1 MMALWNTHFLISS
14 VTLGVVT
21 ALTIYLGR
29 ALLSRRPTIYHG
41 FLVFILMAFLITLP
55 LQFGTAYLQNSH
67 NEDPEPLKKSTGP
80 LIQEGVDTVGENIIP
95 FEGFLGSEGYNALFE
110 AHSPES
116 FFAENPGTDVASSWL
131 ADPQSN
137 FDDESFANWAEETE
151 HADMVSSSLDF
162 GDNQNQDLELSPEES
177 SATLAAL
184 LNEGRKQTTLE
195 RMSDSLAPHVDAP
208 WLIYLHLFGVA
219 ILSVIELLRLRKT
232 KKITNTAIPVTD
244 ELTLKVWRE
253 VAGSASE
260 RIQLCQSPLVHA
272 PVCWG
277 VFKPMII
284 VPNLV
289 IRNGNKTPFK
299 WALRHELV
307 HLRRGDPRTTLFQS
321 ALRILFW
328 FHPATWFFNS
338 ELNRMREISC
348 DHTVVGSQG
357 SRKSYALALLEYAE
371 QKNKTSRLPT
381 LSPTAPALIPWSGSM
396 SQLERRIKMLA
407 QSERN
412 TIRPLRLVQV
422 LGAAFAAV
430 CLFGS
435 QVALAAHMP
444 IPQSTDAA
452 PMATEIDAT
461 TTDTLSPP
469 TPELPPNATV
479 DFTLPQDRTRK
490 TIDLTKAPRPM
501 DATVKNIKSWEKA
514 KTKFEIGVILKSF
527 DSKLA
532 ENLGMPK
539 GTGLVITKII
549 KNSHAERSGL
559 KVNDPI
565 VKIDG
570 EYASMKQIRA
580 AKKRSGG
587 KTPIKFLVMRGAS
600 IKTIV
605 VRFNHKK
612 RVKVAPRQLVEI
624 FEDED
629 PEEIA
634 ELEVVEEQ
642 PASRARA
649 RRTRTRGSVARAPRP
664 PRTPRTRS
672 TRRPPYPTVRPNT
685 SRPSNVDR
693 QIMILNQRIDR
704 LTKTMERQALLIER
718 LMKRNDSKHANPRY
732 PKSSHQHKSTGKI
745 ERSTL
750 ATELAE
756 RHALLEKR
764 AQEMAKASRELNRV
778 EALLTDLS
786 TRDALVSQRAL
797 ELKRVEE
804 VLGKKKALSA
814 SKELLEALESRL
826 LKIDRTLKKQSEERE
841 RLSALKNAQIA
852 EYEAR
857 LNALESASTELKD
870 RARAKKSQKGKRT
883 N

>member
-67 NEDPEPLKKSTGP
+67 HEDPEPLKRSSDP
-80 LIQEGVDTVGENIIP
+80 LMQKGVDIVGENVIP
-95 FEGFLGSEGYNALFE
+95 LKEIFSSEDSRVTRATQ
-110 AHSPES
+110 SPES
-116 FFAENPGTDVASSWL
+116 FFAESLTTDSATPWPRDSQTAFGQEPFVSWVE
-131 ADPQSN
+131 AGEN
-137 FDDESFANWAEETE
+137 
-151 HADMVSSSLDF
+151 ADMGSSSLDF
-162 GDNQNQDLELSPEES
+162 TDSQNQNQELSPRDS
-177 SATLAAL
+177 SAALATLV
-184 LNEGRKQTTLE
+184 NDERKQTTLE
-195 RMSDSLAPHVDAP
+195 RLSSSLAPHVGAP

-219 ILSVIELLRLRKT
+219 ITSVIELLRLRKT
-232 KKITNTAIPVTD
+232 QEITNTATPVTD

-253 VAGSASE
+253 VAGSASD

-284 VPNLV
+284 VPNLI
-289 IRNGNKTPFK
+289 IRNENKTPFK

-307 HLRRGDPRTTLFQS
+307 HLKRGDPRTTLFQS

-412 TIRPLRLVQV
+412 TIRPLRLMQV

-444 IPQSTDAA
+444 IPQSTDTAPKAA
-452 PMATEIDAT
+452 QIDAT

-469 TPELPPNATV
+469 APELPPNATI
-479 DFTLPQDRTRK
+479 DF
-490 TIDLTKAPRPM
+490 IKAPRPM
-501 DATVKNIKSWEKA
+501 DATLKSIKSWKKT

-527 DSKLA
+527 DSKLT

-539 GTGLVITKII
+539 GTGLIITKII

-605 VRFNHKK
+605 VSFNHKK
-612 RVKVAPRQLVEI
+612 QVKVAPKRIVEI
-624 FEDED
+624 FEDE
-629 PEEIA
+629 
-634 ELEVVEEQ
+634 ELEEVSELEIVEEQ
-642 PASRARA
+642 PSSRARA
-649 RRTRTRGSVARAPRP
+649 RQSRA
-664 PRTPRTRS
+664 RS
-672 TRRPPYPTVRPNT
+672 T
-685 SRPSNVDR
+685 VDR
-693 QIMILNQRIDR
+693 QIMNLNRRIDR
-704 LTKTMERQALLIER
+704 LTKTMERQARLIER
-718 LMKRNDSKHANPRY
+718 LMKRNESAHR
-732 PKSSHQHKSTGKI
+732 I
-745 ERSTL
+745 
-750 ATELAE
+750 
-756 RHALLEKR
+756 
-764 AQEMAKASRELNRV
+764 AK
-778 EALLTDLS
+778 T
-786 TRDALVSQRAL
+786 
-797 ELKRVEE
+797 K
-804 VLGKKKALSA
+804 
-814 SKELLEALESRL
+814 KELSQVETLLNELRSRNALESRL
-826 LKIDRTLKKQSEERE
+826 LQVDQDLKNKSEERE
-841 RLSALKNAQIA
+841 QVNALKKALIA
-852 EYEAR
+852 EKVAR
-857 LNALESASTELKD
+857 INALKSASAELRK
-870 RARAKKSQKGKRT
+870 RARAKKSNKNKKT
-883 N
+883 NGR